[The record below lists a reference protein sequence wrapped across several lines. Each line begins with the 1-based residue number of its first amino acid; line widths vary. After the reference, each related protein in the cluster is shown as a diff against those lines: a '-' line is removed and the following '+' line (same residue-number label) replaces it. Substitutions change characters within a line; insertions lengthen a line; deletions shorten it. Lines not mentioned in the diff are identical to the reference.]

1 MSTENCTF
9 IDFFA
14 VNVDRSDVK
23 PGIFKGVFICTD
35 SWDDVTSINFNS
47 KKSMKMKFSADKIYY
62 NFSQE
67 KASMN
72 RTRKTNASAGT
83 KKNYN
88 AYKEFDQCEVEAHIC
103 ASFMEFAGMNCMY
116 NYIHK

>member
-1 MSTENCTF
+1 
-9 IDFFA
+9 
-14 VNVDRSDVK
+14 
-23 PGIFKGVFICTD
+23 
-35 SWDDVTSINFNS
+35 
-47 KKSMKMKFSADKIYY
+47 
-62 NFSQE
+62 
-67 KASMN
+67 MN